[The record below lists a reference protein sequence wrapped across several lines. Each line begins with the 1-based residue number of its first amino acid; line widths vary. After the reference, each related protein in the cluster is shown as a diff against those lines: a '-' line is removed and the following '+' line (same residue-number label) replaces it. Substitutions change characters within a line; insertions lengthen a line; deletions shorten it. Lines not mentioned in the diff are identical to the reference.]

1 MSVTVFRVK
10 ARLISPAVGSS
21 CQPARFKFSTI
32 GCLPTTTG
40 WSQAVA
46 NQTLWW
52 LRAWL
57 GLGWVANSDNWLRR
71 WFPAVR
77 DFLEKL
83 RLSPP
88 APPPDNQF
96 KMEADTA
103 ASYMR

>member
-1 MSVTVFRVK
+1 MTVTVFRVE

-21 CQPARFKFSTI
+21 CQPARFFNHW
-32 GCLPTTTG
+32 LLG
-40 WSQAVA
+40 WLQAVA
-46 NQTLWW
+46 NQTLCW
-52 LRAWL
+52 LRGWL
-57 GLGWVANSDNWLRR
+57 GLPGCLVANSDNWLRR

-96 KMEADTA
+96 KMEAETA
-103 ASYMR
+103 AYYMR

>member
-1 MSVTVFRVK
+1 M
-10 ARLISPAVGSS
+10 VGFQPLVA
-21 CQPARFKFSTI
+21 CQRQLVGYKLLPTRHCVGCVVGL
-32 GCLPTTTG
+32 GCL
-40 WSQAVA
+40 
-46 NQTLWW
+46 
-52 LRAWL
+52 
-57 GLGWVANSDNWLRR
+57 VANSDNWLRR